1 MATLR
6 RLLAA
11 AGFGVELRLVE
22 ADGDLLRRTE
32 LGDRVARCR
41 EAILAAVAAHGGR
54 EVWVFGSVARG
65 EVSARSDLD
74 LLVDLP
80 ERTGILTLGRIARDV
95 ERIVGVETDVVPL
108 AALRPEIRG
117 EVLAQAV
124 AL

>member
-1 MATLR
+1 
-6 RLLAA
+6 
-11 AGFGVELRLVE
+11 VELRLVE
-22 ADGDLLRRTE
+22 ADGDPLRRTE

-54 EVWVFGSVARG
+54 AVWVFGSVARG
-65 EVSARSDLD
+65 EVSGGSDLD
-74 LLVDLP
+74 LLIDLP